1 MSSLSFAAP
10 IVIEGLAVRPEWID
24 GNGHMNVGYYNVA
37 FDQALD
43 RVCELVDLSWNYVE
57 RTGFSTFVL
66 ETHVT
71 YQREVT
77 QGDPLRFTFQLLDY
91 DEKKFHYFLR
101 MFHAREDFLSA
112 TSEQIC
118 IHVDLR
124 TRRPAPMPAYSLER
138 FAAIMAAHRALPR
151 PSEVGSVIGIRRKQ
165 KTA

>member
-1 MSSLSFAAP
+1 MSFAAP
-10 IVIEGLAVRPEWID
+10 LVIEGLAVRPEWID

-43 RVCELVDLSWNYVE
+43 RACELVDLSWKYVE

-91 DEKKFHYFLR
+91 DEKKFHYFLQ
-101 MFHAREDFLSA
+101 MFHAREGFLSA

-138 FAAIMAAHRALPR
+138 FAAIMAAHRPLPR
-151 PSEVGSVIGIRRKQ
+151 PAEVGSVIGIRRKQ
-165 KTA
+165 TA